1 MLETLFSIAGAMA
14 MAGWLGLILLPGQ
27 KFVVEVL
34 ARIII
39 PVAIG
44 LLYGYLMLSNIGSAP
59 AEGGFGSLAAVKALF
74 TIDALLLAGWIHYL
88 AFDLFVGSWEVSDS
102 RSEGIHH
109 LLVIPCLLLTFM
121 AGPAG
126 LALYCAIRYGKRW
139 FAKPQTAAA

>member
-14 MAGWLGLILLPGQ
+14 MVGWLGLIFLPGQ

-74 TIDALLLAGWIHYL
+74 TIDGLLLAGWIHYL
-88 AFDLFVGSWEVSDS
+88 AFDLFVGSWEVSDA
-102 RSEGIHH
+102 RREGVHH

-121 AGPAG
+121 AGPVG
-126 LALYCAIRYGKRW
+126 LVLYCAIRYGRR
-139 FAKPQTAAA
+139 ALNRPQPAAA